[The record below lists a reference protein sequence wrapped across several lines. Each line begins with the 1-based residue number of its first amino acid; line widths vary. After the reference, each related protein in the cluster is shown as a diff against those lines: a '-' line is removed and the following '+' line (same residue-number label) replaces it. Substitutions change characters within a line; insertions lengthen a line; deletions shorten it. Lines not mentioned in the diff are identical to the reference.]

1 MLAQTLGK
9 SKKFSQNRAND
20 MSNRW
25 TGIGASVLLAGITL
39 GAFGTLR
46 DAGPEAVVRRF
57 HEAAIRNDIRTLDQI
72 SLHAQGSNSERI
84 LKDRVIYLHRANTR
98 VGVRRVDRSRGNI
111 VIAEFVYVGVNQATI
126 IYWVALR
133 TPTGWKVQTDE
144 TLGLRV

>member
-1 MLAQTLGK
+1 MLAQTYAI
-9 SKKFSQNRAND
+9 SNKFSQNRAND

-25 TGIGASVLLAGITL
+25 AGIGASVLLAGITL

-57 HEAAIRNDIRTLDQI
+57 HEAAIRNDVKTLERI
-72 SLHAQGSNSERI
+72 SIHAPNSNSV
-84 LKDRVIYLHRANTR
+84 RVLQQRVVYLHRTQAR

-111 VIAEFVYVGVNQATI
+111 VIAEFVYIGVNQATI
-126 IYWVALR
+126 VYWVAQR
-133 TPTGWKVQTDE
+133 TPTGWKVLTDE